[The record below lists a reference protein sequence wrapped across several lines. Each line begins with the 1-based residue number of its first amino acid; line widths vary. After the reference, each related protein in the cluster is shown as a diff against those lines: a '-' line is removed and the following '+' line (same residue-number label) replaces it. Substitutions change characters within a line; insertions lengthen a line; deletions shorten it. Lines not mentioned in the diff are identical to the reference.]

1 MTVFLPR
8 RAATANRKIMRGRI
22 TNLFVLLALIF
33 SAVIVP
39 ATAHAQDLSE
49 VHANDMLTN
58 VDHSDHETPDHDGDL
73 PCHAVVH
80 HHCSVALAYEG
91 HAVTSERLATGEVI
105 PLAASPA
112 MSSFAQAPP
121 TEPPAA

>member
-8 RAATANRKIMRGRI
+8 RAATANRKVMRGRI
-22 TNLFVLLALIF
+22 ANLFVLLALIF

-49 VHANDMLTN
+49 VHVSDMLAS
-58 VDHSDHETPDHDGDL
+58 VDHSDHEAPDHDGDV
-73 PCHAVVH
+73 PCHATVH
-80 HHCSVALAYEG
+80 HHCSVALALDG
-91 HAVTSERLATGEVI
+91 HAVTSKRLPIGELI
-105 PLAASPA
+105 PIAASRA
-112 MSSFAQAPP
+112 MSSLAQAPP